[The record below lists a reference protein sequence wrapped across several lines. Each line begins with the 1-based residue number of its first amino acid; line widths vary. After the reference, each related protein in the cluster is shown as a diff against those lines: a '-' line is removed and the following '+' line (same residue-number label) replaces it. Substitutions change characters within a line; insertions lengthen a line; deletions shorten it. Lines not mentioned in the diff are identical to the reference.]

1 MTDPAARRRAIGTSL
16 AVGRSAGRA
25 RQVGDTGPSSEIEK
39 LRRPTMS
46 PWLVN
51 RLVRKFGRPRRPTMS
66 PWLVN
71 QPTREDSS
79 QMDELLTLGESPRD
93 GVPGVPSAWDENR

>member
-1 MTDPAARRRAIGTSL
+1 
-16 AVGRSAGRA
+16 
-25 RQVGDTGPSSEIEK
+25 VGDTGPSSEIEK
-39 LRRPTMS
+39 L
-46 PWLVN
+46 
-51 RLVRKFGRPRRPTMS
+51 RRPTMS

>member
-1 MTDPAARRRAIGTSL
+1 MTDPAARRQARGTSL
-16 AVGRSAGRA
+16 AVGQPASRA
-25 RQVGDTGPSSEIEK
+25 RQVGHTSPSSEIEK

-51 RLVRKFGRPRRPTMS
+51 RLVKKFGRLRRPTMS
-66 PWLVN
+66 PFPVN
-71 QPTREDSS
+71 QPTREDSN

-93 GVPGVPSAWDENR
+93 GVPGDPSAWDENR